1 MDTIGFFK
9 MTELPKRAVVLGGGF
24 VAVELAQILAGFG
37 VETTMV
43 ARTTVLKGLLDDDVR
58 EALVGNMRKTG
69 LDVRLQSPWKRVVK
83 TEDGSL
89 RLDLQSGE
97 SIECD
102 AVFPLTKFPAIVSGM
117 GLENTGIKLT
127 ESQDIYTDDYLETS
141 VPGVYAVGNVNG
153 KCGQSPVAQREGE
166 IVAERLFNGKTA
178 LKMDYD
184 TPCVCFT
191 YPPIGHVGLNET
203 MALQ

>member
-69 LDVRLQSPWKRVVK
+69 LDVRL
-83 TEDGSL
+83 
-89 RLDLQSGE
+89 
-97 SIECD
+97 
-102 AVFPLTKFPAIVSGM
+102 
-117 GLENTGIKLT
+117 
-127 ESQDIYTDDYLETS
+127 
-141 VPGVYAVGNVNG
+141 
-153 KCGQSPVAQREGE
+153 
-166 IVAERLFNGKTA
+166 
-178 LKMDYD
+178 
-184 TPCVCFT
+184 
-191 YPPIGHVGLNET
+191 
-203 MALQ
+203 